1 VRIATRLTLLFL
13 LLTLLVSFTVGW
25 FAVAQS
31 SRAQYAELD
40 SSINSVVDSGLRNP
54 NTALNNALYVVQ
66 REGYSLT
73 LDVIDP
79 SGGITQVNTPTGA
92 LKRHPTI
99 DNVKSSL
106 LRVVGVSNLPGFQ
119 IRSLNIGGGDYLV
132 VAGSTSGIKRQEQ
145 HLALLVASA
154 AVVIALLGL
163 VLAREVMRRD
173 LRTMAKLIEYAG
185 DVAGGEETGSAPVS
199 EGSRDLKDLREAL
212 VIMVE
217 VLKERVAFEA
227 QNANVMQQFID
238 DASHELRTPLT
249 VVKGYNELLAS
260 GRASEEQQ
268 ARAVARM
275 RSEVERMEELVRDLL
290 LLAELREA
298 PHHAEQV
305 VDLSELLSTRVS
317 DFVSDHPERSVTSVI
332 EAGVTLRARADFV
345 DRLVSNALN
354 NVLRHTKSDASVR
367 VTLGVTD
374 HEATLVIEDGGAG
387 LPFYGVRPQR
397 FQRFDDSR
405 SRETGGS
412 GLGMSIMADVA
423 ESLGGTMTTAPSS
436 LGGLALHFV
445 VPLEVSPEPSS
456 GG

>member
-1 VRIATRLTLLFL
+1 
-13 LLTLLVSFTVGW
+13 LLVSFTVGW
-25 FAVAQS
+25 FAVAMS
-31 SRAQYAELD
+31 SRAQYATLD

-66 REGYSLT
+66 RDGYSLT

-79 SGGITQVNTPTGA
+79 SGGVTQVNTPTGA
-92 LKRHPTI
+92 LRRHPTI
-99 DNVKSSL
+99 ANVKASL
-106 LRVVGVSNLPGFQ
+106 TRVVGVDNLPGFQ
-119 IRSLNIGGGDYLV
+119 IRSLNVGGGDYLV
-132 VAGSTSGIKRQEQ
+132 VAGSTSGMKKQDQ

-173 LRTMAKLIEYAG
+173 LRSMERLIDYAG
-185 DVAGGEETGSAPVS
+185 DVAGGDETGPVPAS
-199 EGSRDLKDLREAL
+199 EGSRDLKELREAL
-212 VIMVE
+212 VIMVTA
-217 VLKERVAFEA
+217 LQERIALEA
-227 QNANVMQQFID
+227 QNANAMQQFID

-260 GRASEEQQ
+260 GHASLEQQ
-268 ARAVARM
+268 ARAVSRM

-298 PHHAEQV
+298 PHHEKQL
-305 VDLSELLSTRVS
+305 VDLSELLKTRVRE
-317 DFVSDHPERSVTSVI
+317 FALDHPERALTSVI
-332 EAGVTLRARADFV
+332 EGGITVRARGDFV
-345 DRLVSNALN
+345 DRLVSNAFN
-354 NVLRHTKSDASVR
+354 NVLRHTKSDAPLR
-367 VTLGVTD
+367 VTLDGTP
-374 HEATLVIEDGGAG
+374 HEASLVIEDGGAG

-436 LGGLALHFV
+436 LGGLALRFV
-445 VPLEVSPEPSS
+445 LPLAVSGRSSS